1 VLQISRLEILE
12 IHYNWTDS
20 KWDQTFNKTMIIFYK
35 IHVQNCILQT
45 VENAKFNGEKG
56 KAKLTLQMNQDMNQ
70 QTEWDILQQ
79 KQCL

>member
-1 VLQISRLEILE
+1 
-12 IHYNWTDS
+12 
-20 KWDQTFNKTMIIFYK
+20 MIIFYK